1 MSVYLFFALV
11 LTLVIIGYLVSVLQR
26 VRRQLILIKDA
37 LEDIKKGN
45 LNRRVLARERD
56 MTRQICY
63 DINEIAINSQSQLIS
78 QKQSEQAYKRLMT
91 SLSHDVK
98 TPLASLVGYLEA
110 VENKIVVGEEKDQ
123 YVYVAMDKAHH
134 LKRFV
139 EELFEWVKLDAGE
152 QIFHFELLDL
162 FELSRD
168 ITAQWIPT
176 FEGNNLGY
184 EIDIPELEC
193 MVPIDAHAYTRI
205 LNNLFQNVLYHSNG
219 TKLLFKIEER
229 TQETVISVQDN
240 GKGIPDAEL
249 PHIFERMYQG
259 DYSRSGKGN
268 GLGLSIAKELVS
280 IHKGKIGA
288 SSVVGAGT
296 TFTITLPKGV
306 VGK

>member
-1 MSVYLFFALV
+1 MSVYLFFALI

-168 ITAQWIPT
+168 IAAQWIPT
-176 FEGNNLGY
+176 FEGSNLGY
-184 EIDIPELEC
+184 EIDIPEIEC

-296 TFTITLPKGV
+296 TFTITLPKAL
-306 VGK
+306 

>member
-176 FEGNNLGY
+176 FEGSNLGY

-240 GKGIPDAEL
+240 GKGIPDTEL

-280 IHKGKIGA
+280 IHKGKIDA
-288 SSVVGAGT
+288 NSVVGAGT
-296 TFTITLPKGV
+296 TFTITLPKAL
-306 VGK
+306 